1 MTATNLAKD
10 PVYFGAPERPMFGFY
25 HPPAGSRVRGMG
37 VLLCNPLGDDLIRA
51 HRPYRH
57 LAEELASAGFPVLRF
72 DFDGTGDSAG
82 DERDPNRVATWRA
95 DVGRAAAELRT
106 RSGVERLALIGLRLG
121 GTFAALGATDLG
133 GVDTLVLWGAYDN
146 GGAFVSEATKAH
158 KMLVMLQPTSFSG
171 GPPASDGQEALG
183 FLLARQ
189 TIADLEAVDLLS
201 LSRSPAKRTLVLD
214 TANVETDS
222 PLCAKLRDLGGT
234 VTHRHMPGNKFLIIS
249 PHQSE
254 IPTAA
259 ISAITGWL
267 TEGCPF
273 AESSL
278 APGSVPGIPR
288 TPGAPESART
298 LNSLRER
305 PVFFGRD
312 RNLFGILT
320 VPPPSTARPDLPPI
334 ILLNAGTVHRVG
346 SHRLYVPMARKWA
359 ALGFHVLRVDLSG
372 IGDSPVPEGSAEN
385 LTYPRDALE
394 EARAAMDFLTDTT
407 TSGKFIVAG
416 LCSGGDIAFQL
427 GFKEPR
433 VASAIMMNPRTFLVN
448 DLSMVDSY
456 ERARWSQQSV
466 ARSDS
471 WRTLLSGDV
480 NLTRAF
486 KLAAPKVRD
495 IVVKRAKR
503 AVTTLMG
510 AVLPNAPATEQRRE
524 TDVPYCL
531 RSMAERGV
539 DTYLFVTD
547 HDPGVDYVDANYG
560 PAMNALSS
568 IPNFRRTNI
577 KGTDHTFTARWAQE
591 QVSAMITEHLTQR
604 FLAARAA

>member
-1 MTATNLAKD
+1 MTATNLAKE
-10 PVYFGAPERPMFGFY
+10 PLYFGTPERPLFGFY
-25 HPPAGSRVRGMG
+25 HPPTGSRVRGTG
-37 VLLCNPLGDDLIRA
+37 VVLCNPLGDDLIRA
-51 HRPYRH
+51 HRPFRH
-57 LAEELASAGFPVLRF
+57 LAEELSAAGFPVLRF

-95 DVGRAAAELRT
+95 DVGRAAAELRA
-106 RSGVERLALIGLRLG
+106 RSGVERLALVGLRLG
-121 GTFAALGATDLG
+121 GTFAALGAADLG

-158 KMLVMLQPTSFSG
+158 KMLVMLQPQSFSG
-171 GPPASDGQEALG
+171 GLPASDGQEALG
-183 FLLARQ
+183 FLLGTQ
-189 TIADLEAVDLLS
+189 TIADLQAIDLVS
-201 LSRSPAKRTLVLD
+201 LSRAPAKRTLVLD

-222 PLCAKLRDLGGT
+222 PLVAKLRDLGGT

-254 IPTAA
+254 VPTAA

-267 TEGCPF
+267 SEEHPF
-273 AESSL
+273 AES
-278 APGSVPGIPR
+278 GSAAKVPSPPA
-288 TPGAPESART
+288 TPDSART
-298 LNSLRER
+298 LTSLRER
-305 PVFFGRD
+305 PVFFGGARK
-312 RNLFGILT
+312 LFGILT
-320 VPPPSTARPDLPPI
+320 APPPSTARPELPPI

-346 SHRLYVPMARKWA
+346 SHRLYVPMARRWA

-372 IGDSPVPEGSAEN
+372 IGDSPVPEGHPEN
-385 LTYPRDALE
+385 LTYPRDGLE
-394 EARAAMDFLTDTT
+394 DARAAMDFLTETT

-456 ERARWSQQSV
+456 ERARWSQQAV

-471 WRTLLSGDV
+471 WKDLLSGDV
-480 NLTRAF
+480 NLKRAF
-486 KLAAPKVRD
+486 KLAAPKVKD
-495 IVVKRAKR
+495 LVVKRAKR
-503 AVTTLMG
+503 AVTNLMG
-510 AVLPNAPATEQRRE
+510 AVLPNTPATEQRRE